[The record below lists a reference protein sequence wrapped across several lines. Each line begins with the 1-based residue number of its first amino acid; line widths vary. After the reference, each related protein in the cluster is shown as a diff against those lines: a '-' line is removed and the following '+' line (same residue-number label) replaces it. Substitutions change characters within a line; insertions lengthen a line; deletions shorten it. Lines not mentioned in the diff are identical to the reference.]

1 MTDEAMDEPAA
12 ETIRERCWRG
22 RKVGFAPLDLD
33 DAELLHRWRS
43 DPVAAHE
50 IGIWPRPLS
59 GLRER
64 MERHVADQ
72 DRDDFVLL
80 LPDGTP
86 IGHIALIDQDIVDGT
101 AEVYLL
107 MDPQHRGQGYGA
119 DALDALVDL
128 AFGDLPMHR
137 VQAVTHT
144 DNAAALAT
152 LGRSGFVQEGIRR
165 SACLHRGR
173 RYDIAVLSLL
183 RSEWESLA
191 RPRSWDL

>member
-1 MTDEAMDEPAA
+1 MDGEDVATEAG
-12 ETIRERCWRG
+12 REACWRG
-22 RKVGFAPLDLD
+22 EGVRLAPLDVD
-33 DAELLHRWRS
+33 DAELMHRWRS

-64 MERHVADQ
+64 IARYVDNQ
-72 DRDDFVLL
+72 DRDDFVVL

-86 IGHIALIDQDIVDGT
+86 VGHIALADQDIVDGT
-101 AEVYLL
+101 ADIHL
-107 MDPQHRGQGYGA
+107 MLAPEYRGKGHGA

-128 AFGDLPMHR
+128 AFGELPMHR
-137 VQAVTHT
+137 LQAITHS
-144 DNAAALAT
+144 DNTAALAT
-152 LGRSGFVQEGIRR
+152 LAKSGFLQEGVRR

-173 RYDIAVLSLL
+173 RHDLAVLSLL
-183 RSEWESLA
+183 RPEWEALT